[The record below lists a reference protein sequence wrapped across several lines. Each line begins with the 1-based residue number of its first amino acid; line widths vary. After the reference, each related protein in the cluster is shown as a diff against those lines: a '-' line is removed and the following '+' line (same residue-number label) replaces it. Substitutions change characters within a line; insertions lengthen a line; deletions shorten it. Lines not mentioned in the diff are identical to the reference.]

1 MMNLRLFHDYDHDIQ
16 SQQILYKKLVSELKE
31 MLDLTIRNCDFLTFQ
46 KKLFY
51 PSFFLE
57 ISVEITEEA
66 LDKLVRNYCRESG
79 VRSLE
84 KHIEKIAR
92 KIAFNTVEKQEGVV
106 MDATSTAASIVSEVI
121 ISDEKSIDVSERI
134 SESIS
139 HEIHSDNIIE
149 VGQEETAS
157 TFDFIAP
164 VIVENVKVVEIK
176 PIIDV
181 KKVIVSPENL
191 EVYVGKARFSQDT
204 IYDSAGTSLPPGVV
218 MGLAWNPLVSFHC

>member
-1 MMNLRLFHDYDHDIQ
+1 MFSH
-16 SQQILYKKLVSELKE
+16 
-31 MLDLTIRNCDFLTFQ
+31 
-46 KKLFY
+46 
-51 PSFFLE
+51 SFFPE

-92 KIAFNTVEKQEGVV
+92 KIAFNTVEKQEGIV
-106 MDATSTAASIVSEVI
+106 MVASQTAASVVSEFIVSEEESV
-121 ISDEKSIDVSERI
+121 DVSERT
-134 SESIS
+134 SEAIS
-139 HEIHSDNIIE
+139 HEIYCDKIIE
-149 VGQEETAS
+149 VGQEETGN
-157 TFDFIAP
+157 TFDFITPTTA
-164 VIVENVKVVEIK
+164 ENVNVDEIK

-218 MGLAWNPLVSFHC
+218 MGLAWNPLVSHICLYFIPFKIYSICDIFYI